1 MSWESNCQHGDDS
14 GRDGCTQVMED
25 EENFNSTLLASV
37 ENIRSPQEDLFLRT
51 WIEGK
56 MMEEWKFVENEMCLE
71 YFIVRFCKRN
81 FLIKLNNSNNPDNHF
96 F

>member
-1 MSWESNCQHGDDS
+1 M
-14 GRDGCTQVMED
+14 MED

-37 ENIRSPQEDLFLRT
+37 ENIRSLQEDLFLRT

-71 YFIVRFCKRN
+71 YF
-81 FLIKLNNSNNPDNHF
+81 HG
-96 F
+96 